1 MITSD
6 LECPWHDYFMIWSY
20 DDTDADLKTSLHF
33 VPLYTCTCILRLIA
47 NFFLIFWE
55 EIADPISWQNFVQ
68 VSMELCNSE
77 VLGSHYLLYLRT
89 HLWSFAHQE
98 KNKFPVKVIHLRDF
112 LNTLAGMP
120 YEGVWAL
127 PQLIDN
133 NNKNILETL
142 SGISPPE
149 QKEWT
154 SHASGETRENGGTKL
169 TTL

>member
-1 MITSD
+1 MYSNNR
-6 LECPWHDYFMIWSY
+6 HWSLGQILSPFIHAHVY
-20 DDTDADLKTSLHF
+20 CALLQTF
-33 VPLYTCTCILRLIA
+33 FYILRRNCWPYLVA
-47 NFFLIFWE
+47 EFCSGEYGAMQFWG
-55 EIADPISWQNFVQ
+55 IR
-68 VSMELCNSE
+68 VS
-77 VLGSHYLLYLRT
+77 LLALSTYTPLKFCASR
-89 HLWSFAHQE
+89 

-112 LNTLAGMP
+112 LNTSAGMP